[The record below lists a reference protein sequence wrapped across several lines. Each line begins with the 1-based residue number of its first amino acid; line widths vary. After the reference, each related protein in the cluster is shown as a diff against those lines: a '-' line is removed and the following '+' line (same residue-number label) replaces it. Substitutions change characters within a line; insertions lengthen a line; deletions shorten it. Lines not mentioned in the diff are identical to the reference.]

1 MRNQELKDNVLVAN
15 YMKGNEKSLEV
26 LIERHKQRIF
36 GYIYSKVLDRSLAD
50 DIFQDTFVKIINNLK
65 MGKYNEE
72 GKFLSWALR
81 VSHNLIM
88 DHFRKER
95 RRPVLKNSEE
105 FDFFSVISDTTLNAE
120 KQAIKNQIHDDVRK
134 IVNTL
139 PQEQKEVLVMRLYNN
154 MSFKEIANNSGT
166 SINTSLGRMRYALVN
181 MRKIINEHN
190 ISLTN

>member
-1 MRNQELKDNVLVAN
+1 MQNQKLKDNVLVVN
-15 YMKGNEKSLEV
+15 YINGNEKSLEV

-36 GYIYSKVLDRSLAD
+36 GYIYSKVLDRSVAD
-50 DIFQDTFVKIINNLK
+50 DIFQDTFIKIINNLK

-95 RRPVLKNSEE
+95 RRPVLKNTEE

-120 KQAIKNQIHDDVRK
+120 KQAIKNQIHNDVRK

-139 PQEQKEVLVMRLYNN
+139 PPEQKEVLVMRLYNN

>member
-36 GYIYSKVLDRSLAD
+36 GYIYSKVLDRSVAD

-72 GKFLSWALR
+72 GKFLSWTLR

>member
-36 GYIYSKVLDRSLAD
+36 GYIYSKVLDRSVAD